1 MKAKGFTLIE
11 VLIVVAI
18 IGILAAI
25 ALPSYQSYV
34 VRTNRGDVQT
44 ELADIQQKIQVA
56 KLAYRRISEI
66 PVADIGLTGG
76 SISYPRTGTSIYT
89 ISITPMASGRIASAT
104 YQISATPI
112 AGTANAGNGDVVI
125 NAKGET
131 CWIKGSTCIPSA
143 TTSWDGS

>member
-1 MKAKGFTLIE
+1 M
-11 VLIVVAI
+11 VAI
-18 IGILAAI
+18 VGILAAI

-76 SISYPRTGTSIYT
+76 SANYPKSGTAVYT
-89 ISITPMASGRIASAT
+89 ISITPNASGRISSAN

-112 AGTANAGNGDVVI
+112 AGTSNAGNGEVVI
-125 NAKGET
+125 NARGET
-131 CWIKGSTCIPSA
+131 CWIKGSTCTPSA
-143 TTSWDGS
+143 TTSWDGR